1 MFTLKIHV
9 RKLKV
14 VSSRVLKLFT
24 LSNVKEKLEQEF
36 PPVNHKAKAKPAA
49 RVISADSDHGDS
61 KTDSIDSTKHSSE
74 KNNHDGNSVN
84 RNSTIT

>member
-1 MFTLKIHV
+1 MAV
-9 RKLKV
+9 RERSAEIV
-14 VSSRVLKLFT
+14 NF
-24 LSNVKEKLEQEF
+24 SNVKEKLEQEF

-61 KTDSIDSTKHSSE
+61 KTDSIDSTKNTSE
-74 KNNHDGNSVN
+74 KNHDGNSVN